1 MGIGLMR
8 IEIELAALAALAALA
23 SLAAAV
29 FVVSAVGFLLRFL
42 STPQ

>member
-8 IEIELAALAALAALA
+8 IEIELAALAALAAGML
-23 SLAAAV
+23 
-29 FVVSAVGFLLRFL
+29 VVSSVGFLLRFF